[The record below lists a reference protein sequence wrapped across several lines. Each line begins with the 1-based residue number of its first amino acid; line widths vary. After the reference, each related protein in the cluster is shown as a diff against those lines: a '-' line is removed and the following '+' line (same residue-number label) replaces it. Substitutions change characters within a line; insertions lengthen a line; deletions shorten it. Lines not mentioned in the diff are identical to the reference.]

1 MRFARVGRAA
11 PARPV
16 AWLSLDED
24 DSPPS
29 RFLAYLAAALVAAL
43 VAALEAPPLVVQGD
57 KTCRAIARPRP
68 LR

>member
-1 MRFARVGRAA
+1 MRFARAGRAA

-43 VAALEAPPLVVQGD
+43 EAPPLVVQGD